1 MDTDS
6 VIVFIKTDNVYK
18 ALQRKLK
25 QDLIL
30 LIVMNQKDH
39 YLKETKVIG
48 LIKDELAGK
57 TMIES
62 IGFKAKTYSFLINDG
77 SEDKK
82 AKSTKKCDKNRKI
95 KFESYKNCL

>member
-1 MDTDS
+1 M
-6 VIVFIKTDNVYK
+6 
-18 ALQRKLK
+18 
-25 QDLIL
+25 
-30 LIVMNQKDH
+30 
-39 YLKETKVIG
+39 
-48 LIKDELAGK
+48 IKDELAGK

-82 AKSTKKCDKNRKI
+82 AKSTKKCDKNKKI

>member
-1 MDTDS
+1 M
-6 VIVFIKTDNVYK
+6 
-18 ALQRKLK
+18 
-25 QDLIL
+25 
-30 LIVMNQKDH
+30 
-39 YLKETKVIG
+39 
-48 LIKDELAGK
+48 KDELVGK
-57 TMIES
+57 RMIES